1 MVRGKAQE
9 NFRFSIVD
17 FRLRKQQMDENL
29 FKQRTKQ
36 LALGVIKLVEGLP
49 RHRTADVLGR
59 QLIRSGTS
67 IGANYRA
74 ACRGRST
81 ADVIAKL
88 RIVEEEADE
97 SPYWMELL
105 LESGL
110 VSESQLSKLSRE
122 TNEIL
127 AMTVASIR
135 TLQKGNGSS
144 PINRQ
149 SKTCTEL
156 SRSIENLK

>member
-1 MVRGKAQE
+1 M
-9 NFRFSIVD
+9 
-17 FRLRKQQMDENL
+17 
-29 FKQRTKQ
+29 
-36 LALGVIKLVEGLP
+36 
-49 RHRTADVLGR
+49 LGR

-74 ACRGRST
+74 ACRGKST

-97 SPYWMELL
+97 SAYWMELL
-105 LESGL
+105 VESGL
-110 VSESQLSKLSRE
+110 VSEARLSELIQE
-122 TNEIL
+122 TNEIT

-135 TLQKGNGSS
+135 TLQKRNGNL

-149 SKTCTEL
+149 SK
-156 SRSIENLK
+156 IENLK

>member
-1 MVRGKAQE
+1 
-9 NFRFSIVD
+9 
-17 FRLRKQQMDENL
+17 MDENVL
-29 FKQRTKQ
+29 KKRTKQ
-36 LALGVIKLVEGLP
+36 LALRIIKVVDTLP
-49 RHRTADVLGR
+49 KNRTADVIGR

-74 ACRGRST
+74 ACRGKST

-97 SPYWMELL
+97 SAYGMELL
-105 LESGL
+105 VESGL
-110 VSESQLSKLSRE
+110 VSEARLSELMPE
-122 TNEIL
+122 TNEII

-135 TLQKGNGSS
+135 TLQKHDGGS

-149 SKTCTEL
+149 SK
-156 SRSIENLK
+156 IENLK

>member
-1 MVRGKAQE
+1 
-9 NFRFSIVD
+9 
-17 FRLRKQQMDENL
+17 MDENL
-29 FKQRTKQ
+29 FKRRTKQ
-36 LALGVIKLVEGLP
+36 LALRVIKVVEGLP
-49 RHRTADVLGR
+49 KNRTADVIGR

-74 ACRGRST
+74 ACRGKST

-97 SPYWMELL
+97 SAYWMELL
-105 LESGL
+105 IESGL
-110 VSESQLSKLSRE
+110 QSEARLSELLRE

-135 TLQKGNGSS
+135 TLQKRDGSS
-144 PINRQ
+144 SFNRQ
-149 SKTCTEL
+149 SK
-156 SRSIENLK
+156 IENLK

>member
-1 MVRGKAQE
+1 V
-9 NFRFSIVD
+9 
-17 FRLRKQQMDENL
+17 DENL

-36 LALGVIKLVEGLP
+36 LALRFIEMVDALP
-49 RHRTADVLGR
+49 KNRTADVIGR

-74 ACRGRST
+74 ACRGKST

-97 SPYWMELL
+97 SAYWMELL
-105 LESGL
+105 IESGL
-110 VSESQLSKLSRE
+110 LSVARVSELMQE
-122 TNEIL
+122 TNEII

-135 TLQKGNGSS
+135 TLQKRNGNL

-149 SKTCTEL
+149 SK
-156 SRSIENLK
+156 IENLK

>member
-1 MVRGKAQE
+1 
-9 NFRFSIVD
+9 
-17 FRLRKQQMDENL
+17 MDENL

-36 LALGVIKLVEGLP
+36 LALGFIEMVDALP
-49 RHRTADVLGR
+49 KNRTADMIGR

-74 ACRGRST
+74 ACRGKST

-97 SPYWMELL
+97 SAYWMELL
-105 LESGL
+105 IESGL
-110 VSESQLSKLSRE
+110 LSEARVSELMQE
-122 TNEIL
+122 TNEII

-135 TLQKGNGSS
+135 TLQKRNGNLSD
-144 PINRQ
+144 Q
-149 SKTCTEL
+149 SA
-156 SRSIENLK
+156 I

>member
-1 MVRGKAQE
+1 
-9 NFRFSIVD
+9 
-17 FRLRKQQMDENL
+17 MDENL
-29 FKQRTKQ
+29 FKRRTKQ
-36 LALGVIKLVEGLP
+36 LALRIIKAVESLP
-49 RHRTADVLGR
+49 KNRTADVLGR

-74 ACRGRST
+74 ACRGKST

-97 SPYWMELL
+97 SVYWMELL
-105 LESGL
+105 IESGL
-110 VSESQLSKLSRE
+110 VSEARLAELLGE
-122 TNEIL
+122 TNEII

-135 TLQKGNGSS
+135 TLQKRNGSS

-149 SKTCTEL
+149 SK
-156 SRSIENLK
+156 IENLK

>member
-1 MVRGKAQE
+1 LLIFDWE
-9 NFRFSIVD
+9 
-17 FRLRKQQMDENL
+17 RKYVDENL
-29 FKQRTKQ
+29 FKQRTKR
-36 LALGVIKLVEGLP
+36 LALRIIKIVESLP
-49 RHRTADVLGR
+49 KNRTADVLGR

-74 ACRGRST
+74 ACRGKST

-97 SPYWMELL
+97 SVYWMELL
-105 LESGL
+105 IESGL
-110 VSESQLSKLSRE
+110 VSEARLSELLQE
-122 TNEIL
+122 TNEII

-135 TLQKGNGSS
+135 TLQKRDGSS

-149 SKTCTEL
+149 SK
-156 SRSIENLK
+156 IENLK

>member
-1 MVRGKAQE
+1 
-9 NFRFSIVD
+9 
-17 FRLRKQQMDENL
+17 MDENL
-29 FKQRTKQ
+29 FKRRTKQ
-36 LALGVIKLVEGLP
+36 LALRVIKAVEGLP
-49 RHRTADVLGR
+49 KNRTADVIGR

-74 ACRGRST
+74 ACRGKST

-97 SPYWMELL
+97 SAYWMELL
-105 LESGL
+105 IESGL
-110 VSESQLSKLSRE
+110 LPESRLSDLLQE

-135 TLQKGNGSS
+135 TLQKRNGSS
-144 PINRQ
+144 PFNRQ
-149 SKTCTEL
+149 SK
-156 SRSIENLK
+156 IENLK

>member
-1 MVRGKAQE
+1 M
-9 NFRFSIVD
+9 
-17 FRLRKQQMDENL
+17 
-29 FKQRTKQ
+29 FKRRTKQ
-36 LALGVIKLVEGLP
+36 LALRVIKAVESLP
-49 RHRTADVLGR
+49 KNRTADILGR

-74 ACRGRST
+74 ACRGKST

-97 SPYWMELL
+97 SAYWMELL
-105 LESGL
+105 IESGL
-110 VSESQLSKLSRE
+110 VSEARLSELMQE
-122 TNEIL
+122 TNEIV

-135 TLQKGNGSS
+135 TLQKRNGNP

-149 SKTCTEL
+149 SK
-156 SRSIENLK
+156 IENLK

>member
-1 MVRGKAQE
+1 
-9 NFRFSIVD
+9 
-17 FRLRKQQMDENL
+17 MDENL

-36 LALGVIKLVEGLP
+36 LALRIIKMVDALP
-49 RHRTADVLGR
+49 KTKTTDVLGR

-74 ACRGRST
+74 ACRGKST

-97 SPYWMELL
+97 SAYWMELL
-105 LESGL
+105 IGAKLIAESRL
-110 VSESQLSKLSRE
+110 SELLRE
-122 TNEIL
+122 TNEIV

-135 TLQKGNGSS
+135 TLQRRNGSS
-144 PINRQ
+144 PSNRQ
-149 SKTCTEL
+149 SK
-156 SRSIENLK
+156 IENLK

>member
-1 MVRGKAQE
+1 
-9 NFRFSIVD
+9 
-17 FRLRKQQMDENL
+17 MDENL
-29 FKQRTKQ
+29 FKRRTKQ
-36 LALGVIKLVEGLP
+36 LALRVIKAVETLP
-49 RHRTADVLGR
+49 KNRTADVLGR

-74 ACRGRST
+74 ACRGKCT

-97 SPYWMELL
+97 SAYWMELL
-105 LESGL
+105 IESGL
-110 VSESQLSKLSRE
+110 VSEGRLSELMQE
-122 TNEIL
+122 TNEII

-135 TLQKGNGSS
+135 TLQKRNGNP

-149 SKTCTEL
+149 SK
-156 SRSIENLK
+156 IENLK

>member
-1 MVRGKAQE
+1 
-9 NFRFSIVD
+9 
-17 FRLRKQQMDENL
+17 MDENV
-29 FKQRTKQ
+29 FKKRRKQ
-36 LALGVIKLVEGLP
+36 LALRIIKVVDALP
-49 RHRTADVLGR
+49 KNRTADVIGR

-74 ACRGRST
+74 ACRGKST

-97 SPYWMELL
+97 SVYWMELL
-105 LESGL
+105 IKSGL
-110 VSESQLSKLSRE
+110 VSDGRLSELMQE
-122 TNEIL
+122 TNEII

-135 TLQKGNGSS
+135 TLQKRNGNL

-149 SKTCTEL
+149 SK
-156 SRSIENLK
+156 IENLK